1 MWLPFFGECLKP
13 FFLHVLLL
21 LLEGASPLRLL
32 ELMLLLGILLMLAVC
47 LDVRHCFSW
56 SSPIMSS
63 IWTDPLGLAVRSGM
77 LLLTTFR
84 EGPVGRESG
93 SNTNQYIGSICAGHG
108 NICSLLCLH
117 TSMVMV
123 AHNIKYVTD
132 RKILY

>member
-21 LLEGASPLRLL
+21 LLEGVSPLRLF
-32 ELMLLLGILLMLAVC
+32 ELVLLLGMLLMLAVC

-84 EGPVGRESG
+84 EGPEGRESG
-93 SNTNQYIGSICAGHG
+93 SNRNQYIGSICTW
-108 NICSLLCLH
+108 NNLFFSLLAF
-117 TSMVMV
+117 T
-123 AHNIKYVTD
+123 
-132 RKILY
+132 